1 MSNDAVT
8 TVAGMAGRTSRI
20 VIGTGIANIYLRHPV
35 MLGIAAAAI
44 DELAAGRL
52 VLGLGPNNAEM
63 ITRAGLTWRDPRQAL
78 RETTETLRGVFA
90 GQGVPGL
97 RSPRPAVH
105 PIPVHWAAMALETC
119 EAAGAHADG
128 LMLYL
133 CSRERY
139 RRAVERMRRGAET
152 MRRNPADIAV
162 SVLIPAFVHDDLPTA
177 RQAAREFLV
186 HYAGMP
192 HYAKAFEASGFGA
205 EMKGVRDGS
214 GCRQLLRR
222 DACAL
227 RSAARRGAAGGPG
240 CPLSRTASR
249 VPGGGRGMGV
259 ARPSACRRAGARGA
273 GSHHRERAGSALSAE
288 RARPLANEEES
299 NGTGRTGRDSDRRG
313 ARDRAGHGARAGA
326 DGRRHRGRRAR

>member
-1 MSNDAVT
+1 MRVGLTLWGFGIGVRASVDLAVLAEERGLASVFMVEGVMSNDAVT

-35 MLGIAAAAI
+35 MLGIAAVAI

-52 VLGLGPNNAEM
+52 VLGLGPNNEDM
-63 ITRAGLTWRDPRQAL
+63 ITRAGLAWRDPRRAL

-97 RSPRPAVH
+97 RSPRPAAH

-139 RRAVERMRRGAET
+139 RRATERMRRGAET
-152 MRRNPADIAV
+152 MKRNRADIAV
-162 SVLIPAFVHDDLPTA
+162 SLLIPAFVHDDLPTA

-205 EMKGVRDGS
+205 EMKGVRDGLAAGS
-214 GCRQLLRR
+214 S
-222 DACAL
+222 
-227 RSAARRGAAGGPG
+227 SAAMR
-240 CPLSRTASR
+240 
-249 VPGGGRGMGV
+249 
-259 ARPSACRRAGARGA
+259 
-273 GSHHRERAGSALSAE
+273 ALSDRLLDEVLLVGPAARCRDQLHAFQEAGVEWVSVGPQRVGEQDLEAE
-288 RARPLANEEES
+288 ARIIVNVLAP
-299 NGTGRTGRDSDRRG
+299 R
-313 ARDRAGHGARAGA
+313 
-326 DGRRHRGRRAR
+326 